1 MTPEGKVKKRVK
13 GILNLFERVYFEMPV
28 PTGYGKSGLDFS
40 CCVNGHALFIE
51 TKAPG
56 EEPTPRQRETML
68 KQLDAG
74 ASVFIVSNTDGYNAL
89 VNWLLKCTHRRIET

>member
-13 GILNLFERVYFEMPV
+13 HVLNSFENVYFEMPV

-40 CCVNGHALFIE
+40 CCVNGKALYIE

-56 EEPTPRQRETML
+56 EEPTPRQRETIT
-68 KQLDAG
+68 KQLAAG
-74 ASVFIVSNTDGYNAL
+74 ATVFVISDERGHQAL
-89 VNWLLKCTHRRIET
+89 IDWLLQHTRPKGV

>member
-13 GILNLFERVYFEMPV
+13 HVLNSFENVYFEMPV

-40 CCVNGHALFIE
+40 CCVNGKALFIE

-56 EEPTPRQRETML
+56 EEPTPRQRETII
-68 KQLDAG
+68 KQLAAG
-74 ASVFIVSNTDGYNAL
+74 AAVFIVSDERGYKAL
-89 VNWLLKCTHRRIET
+89 SDWLSKHTRLKGV

>member
-13 GILNLFERVYFEMPV
+13 HVLNSFENVYFEMPV

-40 CCVNGHALFIE
+40 CCVNGKALFIE

-56 EEPTPRQRETML
+56 EEPTPRQRETMI

-74 ASVFIVSNTDGYNAL
+74 ATVFIVSDERGHQAL
-89 VNWLLKCTHRRIET
+89 IDWLLQHTRPKGV

>member
-13 GILNLFERVYFEMPV
+13 HVLNSFENVYFEMPV

-40 CCVNGHALFIE
+40 CCVNGKALFIE

-56 EEPTPRQRETML
+56 EEPTPRQRETMT
-68 KQLDAG
+68 KQLAAG
-74 ASVFIVSNTDGYNAL
+74 AAVFIISNERGCEVLSD
-89 VNWLLKCTHRRIET
+89 WLFKHTRLKEV